1 VSTVAP
7 IRVLVVDDH
16 PIVREGV
23 RRILEAAPDM
33 HVVGEANDGA
43 SALALAARLLPDAAV
58 VDVGLPDISGLDL
71 VRLLKAQRNE
81 LTVVMLSMYDDAE
94 YARESRRA
102 GASAYVV
109 KDSAATML
117 ATQLRMAVGTRGG
130 GFVVEP
136 VGEPAAP
143 TPWERIAQ
151 LTRRE
156 CDVLRGIASGHT
168 NKAIA
173 ATFGISPRTVETHRE
188 RLMRKLGVSTI
199 AGLTALAL
207 ETGML
212 TAPDREKPVGRRSGP
227 A

>member
-1 VSTVAP
+1 MSAVP
-7 IRVLVVDDH
+7 PLRVLVVDDH

-23 RRILEAAPDM
+23 RRILDAAPDM
-33 HVVGEANDGA
+33 QVVGEANDGA

-58 VDVGLPDISGLDL
+58 VDVGLPDMSGLVL
-71 VRLLKAQRNE
+71 VRLLKEQRAA

-94 YARESRRA
+94 YARESRAA

-117 ATQLRMAVGTRGG
+117 AIQLRTAVGLRGG
-130 GFVVEP
+130 E
-136 VGEPAAP
+136 AP
-143 TPWERIAQ
+143 PTATAGPTSWERIAQ
-151 LTRRE
+151 LTPRE
-156 CDVLRGIASGHT
+156 CDVLRGIASGQT

-173 ATFGISPRTVETHRE
+173 AAFGISPRTVETHRE
-188 RLMRKLGVSTI
+188 RLMRKLGVSTV

-212 TAPDREKPVGRRSGP
+212 SAPDRS
-227 A
+227 

>member
-1 VSTVAP
+1 MVAP
-7 IRVLVVDDH
+7 LRVLVVDDH

-58 VDVGLPDISGLDL
+58 VDVGLPDMSGLAL
-71 VRLLKAQRNE
+71 VRLLKAQRTE

-94 YARESRRA
+94 YARESRLA

-109 KDSAATML
+109 KDSAATTL
-117 ATQLRMAVGTRGG
+117 ATQLRLAVGSR
-130 GFVVEP
+130 
-136 VGEPAAP
+136 PASSGAESP
-143 TPWERIAQ
+143 GQAPWERIAQ
-151 LTRRE
+151 LTPRE
-156 CDVLRGIASGHT
+156 CDVLRGIASGQT

-188 RLMRKLGVSTI
+188 RLMRKLGVSTV

-212 TAPDREKPVGRRSGP
+212 TAPDR
-227 A
+227 

>member
-1 VSTVAP
+1 MSAP
-7 IRVLVVDDH
+7 SPLRVLVVDDH

-33 HVVGEANDGA
+33 QVVGEANDGA

-58 VDVGLPDISGLDL
+58 VDVGLPDMSGLAL
-71 VRLLKAQRNE
+71 VRLLKEQRDE

-94 YARESRRA
+94 YARESRVA

-117 ATQLRMAVGTRGG
+117 ATQLRLAVGMR
-130 GFVVEP
+130 VSDAMSDA
-136 VGEPAAP
+136 PAGP

-151 LTRRE
+151 LTPRE
-156 CDVLRGIASGHT
+156 CDVLRGIASGQT

-173 ATFGISPRTVETHRE
+173 ATLGISPRTVETHRE
-188 RLMRKLGVSTI
+188 RLMRKLGVGTV

-212 TAPDREKPVGRRSGP
+212 TMPERL
-227 A
+227 

>member
-1 VSTVAP
+1 MSVQAP
-7 IRVLVVDDH
+7 LRVLVVDDH

-33 HVVGEANDGA
+33 QVVGEANDGA

-58 VDVGLPDISGLDL
+58 VDVGLPDMSGLEL
-71 VRLLKAQRNE
+71 VRLLKAQRAE
-81 LTVVMLSMYDDAE
+81 LTVVVLSMYDDAE
-94 YARESRRA
+94 YARESRVA

-117 ATQLRMAVGTRGG
+117 ATQLRLAVGPRIGDAIADA
-130 GFVVEP
+130 
-136 VGEPAAP
+136 PAGP

-151 LTRRE
+151 LTPRE
-156 CDVLRGIASGHT
+156 CDVLRGIASGPT

-173 ATFGISPRTVETHRE
+173 GAYGISPRTVETHRE
-188 RLMRKLGVSTI
+188 RLMRKLGVSTV

-212 TAPDREKPVGRRSGP
+212 TAPDR
-227 A
+227 

>member
-1 VSTVAP
+1 MNGIAP
-7 IRVLVVDDH
+7 LRVLVVDDH

-33 HVVGEANDGA
+33 QVIGEANDGA

-58 VDVGLPDISGLDL
+58 VDVGLPDMSGLAL
-71 VRLLKAQRNE
+71 VRLLKAQRAE
-81 LTVVMLSMYDDAE
+81 LTIVMLSMYDDAE
-94 YARESRRA
+94 YARESRVV

-117 ATQLRMAVGTRGG
+117 ATQLRIAVGARGS
-130 GFVVEP
+130 ELPIETP
-136 VGEPAAP
+136 VGP
-143 TPWERIAQ
+143 TPWERISQ
-151 LTRRE
+151 LTPRE
-156 CDVLRGIASGHT
+156 CDVLRGIASGQT

-173 ATFGISPRTVETHRE
+173 GAHGISPRTVETHRE
-188 RLMRKLGVSTI
+188 RLMRKLGVSTV

-212 TAPDREKPVGRRSGP
+212 TAPDR
-227 A
+227 

>member
-1 VSTVAP
+1 MSGVAP
-7 IRVLVVDDH
+7 LRVLVVDDH

-33 HVVGEANDGA
+33 QVVGEASDGA

-58 VDVGLPDISGLDL
+58 VDVGLPDMSGLAL
-71 VRLLKAQRNE
+71 VRLLKEQRSA

-94 YARESRRA
+94 YARESRVA

-117 ATQLRMAVGTRGG
+117 ATQLRLAVGGSRETA
-130 GFVVEP
+130 VPDEA
-136 VGEPAAP
+136 PAGP

-151 LTRRE
+151 LTPRE
-156 CDVLRGIASGHT
+156 CDVLRGIASGQT

-173 ATFGISPRTVETHRE
+173 AALGISPRTVETHRE
-188 RLMRKLGVSTI
+188 RLMRKLGVGTV

-207 ETGML
+207 EAGML
-212 TAPDREKPVGRRSGP
+212 TAPDRP
-227 A
+227 

>member
-1 VSTVAP
+1 MSVAP
-7 IRVLVVDDH
+7 PLRVLVVDDH

-33 HVVGEANDGA
+33 QVVGEASDGK

-58 VDVGLPDISGLDL
+58 VDVGLPDMSGLSL
-71 VRLLKAQRNE
+71 VRLLKQQHAE

-94 YARESRRA
+94 YARASRVA

-117 ATQLRMAVGTRGG
+117 ATQLRIAVGPRG
-130 GFVVEP
+130 VAVAIDAA
-136 VGEPAAP
+136 VGP
-143 TPWERIAQ
+143 TPWERISQ
-151 LTRRE
+151 LSPRE
-156 CDVLRGIASGHT
+156 CDVLRGIASGQT

-173 ATFGISPRTVETHRE
+173 AAFGISPRTVETHRE
-188 RLMRKLGVSTI
+188 RLMRKLGVSTV

-212 TAPDREKPVGRRSGP
+212 AAPDR
-227 A
+227 

>member
-1 VSTVAP
+1 MSAP
-7 IRVLVVDDH
+7 APLRVLVVDDH

-58 VDVGLPDISGLDL
+58 VDVGLPDMSGLDL
-71 VRLLKAQRNE
+71 VRQLKEQRSE
-81 LTVVMLSMYDDAE
+81 LTIVMLSMYDDAE
-94 YARESRRA
+94 YARESRIA

-117 ATQLRMAVGTRGG
+117 ATQLRLAVGAR
-130 GFVVEP
+130 VSAADLSA
-136 VGEPAAP
+136 PAGL

-151 LTRRE
+151 LTPRE
-156 CDVLRGIASGHT
+156 CDVLRGIASGQT

-173 ATFGISPRTVETHRE
+173 GGLGISPRTVETHRE
-188 RLMRKLGVSTI
+188 RLMRKLGVSTV

-212 TAPDREKPVGRRSGP
+212 TAPDRS
-227 A
+227 

>member
-1 VSTVAP
+1 MSLTP
-7 IRVLVVDDH
+7 TLRVLVVDDH

-23 RRILEAAPDM
+23 RRILESASDLQ
-33 HVVGEANDGA
+33 VVGEASDA
-43 SALALAARLLPDAAV
+43 ATAIALAARLLPDVAV
-58 VDVGLPDISGLDL
+58 VDVGLPDMSGLEL
-71 VRLLKAQRNE
+71 VRILKAQRTS

-94 YARESRRA
+94 YARESRAA

-117 ATQLRMAVGTRGG
+117 VTQLRLAVGAQLPRVETDD
-130 GFVVEP
+130 VV
-136 VGEPAAP
+136 GP

-151 LTRRE
+151 LTPRE
-156 CDVLRGIASGHT
+156 CDVLRGIASGST

-173 ATFGISPRTVETHRE
+173 GALGISPRTVETHRE
-188 RLMRKLGVSTI
+188 RLMRKLGVSTV

-212 TAPDREKPVGRRSGP
+212 ATPERN
-227 A
+227 

>member
-1 VSTVAP
+1 MSVQTP
-7 IRVLVVDDH
+7 LRVLVVDDH

-33 HVVGEANDGA
+33 QVVGEANDGA

-58 VDVGLPDISGLDL
+58 VDVGLPDMSGLEL
-71 VRLLKAQRNE
+71 VRLLKAQRAE

-94 YARESRRA
+94 YARESRVA

-117 ATQLRMAVGTRGG
+117 ATQLRLAVGPRIGDAIA
-130 GFVVEP
+130 EA
-136 VGEPAAP
+136 PAGP

-151 LTRRE
+151 LTPRE
-156 CDVLRGIASGHT
+156 CDVLRGIASGQT

-173 ATFGISPRTVETHRE
+173 GAYGISPRTVETHRE
-188 RLMRKLGVSTI
+188 RLMRKLGVSTV

-212 TAPDREKPVGRRSGP
+212 TAPDR
-227 A
+227 

>member
-1 VSTVAP
+1 MSVQTP
-7 IRVLVVDDH
+7 LRVLVVDDH

-33 HVVGEANDGA
+33 QVVGEANDGA

-58 VDVGLPDISGLDL
+58 VDVGLPDMSGLEL
-71 VRLLKAQRNE
+71 VRLLKAQRAE
-81 LTVVMLSMYDDAE
+81 LTVVVLSMYDDAE
-94 YARESRRA
+94 YARESRVA

-117 ATQLRMAVGTRGG
+117 ATQLRLAVGPRIGDAIADA
-130 GFVVEP
+130 
-136 VGEPAAP
+136 PAGP

-151 LTRRE
+151 LTPRE
-156 CDVLRGIASGHT
+156 CDVLRGIASGQT

-173 ATFGISPRTVETHRE
+173 GAYGISPRTVETHRE
-188 RLMRKLGVSTI
+188 RLMRKLGVSTV

-212 TAPDREKPVGRRSGP
+212 TAPDR
-227 A
+227 

>member
-1 VSTVAP
+1 VSTTAP
-7 IRVLVVDDH
+7 LRVLVVDDH

-33 HVVGEANDGA
+33 HVVGEANDGV

-58 VDVGLPDISGLDL
+58 VDVGLPDMSGLAL
-71 VRLLKAQRNE
+71 VRLLKAQRGE

-94 YARESRRA
+94 YARESRLA

-117 ATQLRMAVGTRGG
+117 ATQLRMAVGARGG
-130 GFVVEP
+130 GSFAP
-136 VGEPAAP
+136 EPAGP

-151 LTRRE
+151 LTPRE

-188 RLMRKLGVSTI
+188 RLMRKLGVSTV

-212 TAPDREKPVGRRSGP
+212 TAPDR
-227 A
+227 

>member
-1 VSTVAP
+1 MSGTAP
-7 IRVLVVDDH
+7 LRVLVVDDH

-33 HVVGEANDGA
+33 QVVGEASDGA

-58 VDVGLPDISGLDL
+58 VDVGLPDMSGLAL
-71 VRLLKAQRNE
+71 VRLLKAQCAA
-81 LTVVMLSMYDDAE
+81 LTIVMLSMYDDAE
-94 YARESRRA
+94 YARESRAA

-117 ATQLRMAVGTRGG
+117 ATQLRLAVGGARG
-130 GFVVEP
+130 
-136 VGEPAAP
+136 AAP
-143 TPWERIAQ
+143 ATTAPIGLTPWERIAQ
-151 LTRRE
+151 LTPRE
-156 CDVLRGIASGHT
+156 CDVLRGIASGQT

-173 ATFGISPRTVETHRE
+173 AAFSISPRTVETHRE
-188 RLMRKLGVSTI
+188 RLMRKLGVSTV

-212 TAPDREKPVGRRSGP
+212 VQPER
-227 A
+227 

>member
-1 VSTVAP
+1 MSVAP
-7 IRVLVVDDH
+7 PLRVLVVDDH

-33 HVVGEANDGA
+33 QVVGEASDGK

-58 VDVGLPDISGLDL
+58 VDVGLPDMSGLSL
-71 VRLLKAQRNE
+71 VRLLKQQHAE

-94 YARESRRA
+94 YARASRVA

-117 ATQLRMAVGTRGG
+117 ATQLRIAVGPRG
-130 GFVVEP
+130 VAVAIDAA
-136 VGEPAAP
+136 VGP
-143 TPWERIAQ
+143 TPWERISQ
-151 LTRRE
+151 LSPRE
-156 CDVLRGIASGHT
+156 CDVLRGIASGQT

-173 ATFGISPRTVETHRE
+173 AAFGISPRTVETHRE
-188 RLMRKLGVSTI
+188 RLMRKLGVSTV
-199 AGLTALAL
+199 AGLTTLAL

-212 TAPDREKPVGRRSGP
+212 AAPDR
-227 A
+227 

>member
-1 VSTVAP
+1 MSLQALL
-7 IRVLVVDDH
+7 RVLVVDDH

-33 HVVGEANDGA
+33 QVVGEANDGA

-58 VDVGLPDISGLDL
+58 VDVGLPDMSGLEL
-71 VRLLKAQRNE
+71 VRLLKAQRAE

-94 YARESRRA
+94 YARESRVA

-117 ATQLRMAVGTRGG
+117 ATQLRLAVGPRIGDAIA
-130 GFVVEP
+130 EA
-136 VGEPAAP
+136 PAGP

-151 LTRRE
+151 LTPRE
-156 CDVLRGIASGHT
+156 CDVLRGIASGQT

-173 ATFGISPRTVETHRE
+173 GAYGISPRTVETHRE
-188 RLMRKLGVSTI
+188 RLMRKLGVSTV

-212 TAPDREKPVGRRSGP
+212 TAPDR
-227 A
+227 

>member
-1 VSTVAP
+1 MTSLP
-7 IRVLVVDDH
+7 SLRVLVVDDH

-33 HVVGEANDGA
+33 QVVGEASDAA

-58 VDVGLPDISGLDL
+58 VDVGLPDMSGLQL
-71 VRLLKAQRNE
+71 VRLLKEQRAE

-94 YARESRRA
+94 YARESRVA

-117 ATQLRMAVGTRGG
+117 ATQLRLAVGARIGAAQHDA
-130 GFVVEP
+130 
-136 VGEPAAP
+136 PAGP

-151 LTRRE
+151 LTPRE
-156 CDVLRGIASGHT
+156 CDVLRGIASGQT

-173 ATFGISPRTVETHRE
+173 ASLGISPRTVETHRE
-188 RLMRKLGVSTI
+188 RLMRKLGVSTV

-212 TAPDREKPVGRRSGP
+212 TAPDR
-227 A
+227 

>member
-1 VSTVAP
+1 MSTTP
-7 IRVLVVDDH
+7 SLRVLVVDDH

-33 HVVGEANDGA
+33 QVVGEASDAA

-58 VDVGLPDISGLDL
+58 VDVGLPDMSGLQL
-71 VRLLKAQRNE
+71 VRLLKEQRAE

-94 YARESRRA
+94 YARESRVA

-117 ATQLRMAVGTRGG
+117 ATQLRLAVGARIGA
-130 GFVVEP
+130 VVSDEP
-136 VGEPAAP
+136 VGP

-151 LTRRE
+151 LTPRE

-173 ATFGISPRTVETHRE
+173 ASLGISPRTVETHRE
-188 RLMRKLGVSTI
+188 RLMRKLGVSTV

-212 TAPDREKPVGRRSGP
+212 TAPDR
-227 A
+227 

>member
-1 VSTVAP
+1 MSAP
-7 IRVLVVDDH
+7 ALRVLVVDDH

-33 HVVGEANDGA
+33 QVVGEASDGA

-58 VDVGLPDISGLDL
+58 VDVGLPDMSGLAL
-71 VRLLKAQRNE
+71 VRLLKEARAE

-94 YARESRRA
+94 YARESRVA

-117 ATQLRMAVGTRGG
+117 ATQLRLAVGAR
-130 GFVVEP
+130 
-136 VGEPAAP
+136 VGASDLSAAGP

-151 LTRRE
+151 LTPRE
-156 CDVLRGIASGHT
+156 CDVLRGVASGQT

-173 ATFGISPRTVETHRE
+173 ASLGISPRTVETHRE
-188 RLMRKLGVSTI
+188 RLMRKLGVGTV

-212 TAPDREKPVGRRSGP
+212 APPDR
-227 A
+227 

>member
-1 VSTVAP
+1 MSAP
-7 IRVLVVDDH
+7 SPLRVLVVDDH

-33 HVVGEANDGA
+33 LVVGEANDGA

-58 VDVGLPDISGLDL
+58 VDVGLPDMSGLAL
-71 VRLLKAQRNE
+71 VRLLKEQRDE

-94 YARESRRA
+94 YARESRVA

-117 ATQLRMAVGTRGG
+117 ATQLRLAVGMR
-130 GFVVEP
+130 
-136 VGEPAAP
+136 VGDAMSNAPAGP

-151 LTRRE
+151 LTPRE
-156 CDVLRGIASGHT
+156 CDVLRGIASGQT

-173 ATFGISPRTVETHRE
+173 ATLGISPRTIETHRE
-188 RLMRKLGVSTI
+188 RLMRKLGVGTV

-212 TAPDREKPVGRRSGP
+212 TVPERL
-227 A
+227 

>member
-1 VSTVAP
+1 MNGAP
-7 IRVLVVDDH
+7 PLRVLVVDDH

-23 RRILEAAPDM
+23 RRILETAPDM
-33 HVVGEANDGA
+33 QVVGEADDGA
-43 SALALAARLLPDAAV
+43 SALALASRLLPDAAV
-58 VDVGLPDISGLDL
+58 VDVGLPDMSGLSL
-71 VRLLKAQRNE
+71 VRLLKEQRAD

-94 YARESRRA
+94 YARESRAA

-117 ATQLRMAVGTRGG
+117 ATQLRIAVGPRGG
-130 GFVVEP
+130 DV
-136 VGEPAAP
+136 PAHATAGP

-151 LTRRE
+151 LTPRE
-156 CDVLRGIASGHT
+156 CDVLRGIASGQT

-173 ATFGISPRTVETHRE
+173 GAYGISPRTVETHRE
-188 RLMRKLGVSTI
+188 RLMRKLGVSTV

-212 TAPDREKPVGRRSGP
+212 TAPDR
-227 A
+227 

>member
-1 VSTVAP
+1 MSGPAP
-7 IRVLVVDDH
+7 LRVLVVDDH

-23 RRILEAAPDM
+23 RRILESAPDM

-58 VDVGLPDISGLDL
+58 VDVGLPDMSGLEL
-71 VRLLKAQRNE
+71 VRRLKEQRSE
-81 LTVVMLSMYDDAE
+81 LTIVMLSMYDDAE
-94 YARESRRA
+94 YARESRIA

-117 ATQLRMAVGTRGG
+117 ATQLRLAVGAR
-130 GFVVEP
+130 VSAADLNA
-136 VGEPAAP
+136 PAGL

-151 LTRRE
+151 LTPRE
-156 CDVLRGIASGHT
+156 CDVLRGIASGQT

-173 ATFGISPRTVETHRE
+173 GGLGISPRTVETHRE
-188 RLMRKLGVSTI
+188 RLMRKLGVSTV

-212 TAPDREKPVGRRSGP
+212 TAPDRS
-227 A
+227 

>member
-1 VSTVAP
+1 MSGPAP
-7 IRVLVVDDH
+7 LRVLVVDDH

-33 HVVGEANDGA
+33 QVVGEASDGA

-58 VDVGLPDISGLDL
+58 VDVGLPDMSGLAL
-71 VRLLKAQRNE
+71 VRLLKEQRSA

-94 YARESRRA
+94 YARESRVA

-117 ATQLRMAVGTRGG
+117 ATQLRLAVGGLRE
-130 GFVVEP
+130 VAMPDDPP
-136 VGEPAAP
+136 VGP

-151 LTRRE
+151 LTPRE
-156 CDVLRGIASGHT
+156 CDVLRGIASGQT

-173 ATFGISPRTVETHRE
+173 AALGISPRTVETHRE
-188 RLMRKLGVSTI
+188 RLMRKLGVGTV

-207 ETGML
+207 EAGML
-212 TAPDREKPVGRRSGP
+212 TAPDRP
-227 A
+227 

>member
-1 VSTVAP
+1 MSGPAP
-7 IRVLVVDDH
+7 LRVLVVDDH

-33 HVVGEANDGA
+33 QVVGEASDGA

-58 VDVGLPDISGLDL
+58 VDVGLPDMSGLAL
-71 VRLLKAQRNE
+71 VRLLKEQRSA

-94 YARESRRA
+94 YARESRVA

-117 ATQLRMAVGTRGG
+117 ATQLRLAVGGSRET
-130 GFVVEP
+130 VMPDDPP
-136 VGEPAAP
+136 VGP

-151 LTRRE
+151 LTPRE
-156 CDVLRGIASGHT
+156 CDVLRGVASGQT

-173 ATFGISPRTVETHRE
+173 AALGISPRTVETHRE
-188 RLMRKLGVSTI
+188 RLMRKLGVGTV

-207 ETGML
+207 EAGML
-212 TAPDREKPVGRRSGP
+212 TAPHRP
-227 A
+227 